1 MSAEHCLQC
10 EAGDLAGVTR
20 AWLRQAF
27 SRTLR
32 SQKHNISRWAQH
44 FGACMYLHCRSLR
57 WRFPVSLLCPM
68 QFDLDEHFASE
79 RLRLAQLTNKCTD
92 DDLEFYVRE
101 SGEVLGVTSQL
112 MPNKYVLWLW

>member
-1 MSAEHCLQC
+1 
-10 EAGDLAGVTR
+10 
-20 AWLRQAF
+20 
-27 SRTLR
+27 
-32 SQKHNISRWAQH
+32 
-44 FGACMYLHCRSLR
+44 
-57 WRFPVSLLCPM
+57 M

-112 MPNKYVLWLW
+112 MPNKYVLCLW